1 VELSTNSSDFS
12 STVSTVSSIPSGTT
26 TNAFSSLAE
35 GTTYYYRIKA
45 VNSSGSSAWSSVSAG
60 ATTLTSSISL
70 TDLGTSVTQ
79 NFDGIST
86 STSLP
91 SGWRM
96 HASTSTP
103 SWSGASTTVTQQA
116 SSGTPTAGG
125 TYNWGT
131 STSERAVGAMTSGS
145 FGSPNQLLVYTK
157 NNTGSTITNFT
168 IAYTAERYRVN
179 SASASVRFY
188 YSSNGS
194 SWTEVTDGEIA
205 TSNFPT
211 GSSSYTFSTPLEIER
226 TFIVS
231 GLSVASNADFYLRW
245 DINTTG
251 SSSQGIG
258 IDDVSIKPCGTV
270 SAPTASNQAFCSAV
284 SPTVASLTATGT
296 SIQWYSAST
305 GGTALSTSTSLANST
320 TYYATQTVGGCESVT
335 RTAVVVTINSNPS
348 APTGSATQTLC
359 SGATV
364 AELSATGSSI
374 QWYAASSG
382 GSALAT
388 NTALVNGTH
397 YYASQ
402 TSNSCESTTRLDV
415 TAAIVSSGSWIGGTS
430 TDWSNASN
438 WCGGVPTSATNVTIP
453 SGTANSVVIS
463 SSANVNSLTISS
475 GAAVSTSGTPTIA
488 ISNNGSFTNNG
499 TFTAGTSTVSFAGN
513 GTVSGTIGF
522 NNVDIAG
529 GVNFGSASTINGTLS
544 INSGGYIN
552 TNAPLYG
559 TSSTLKY
566 NTGGTYG
573 RSSEW
578 SATSGQGAPYSV
590 QLSNSTTLNYPNT
603 GSGAFSTN
611 LSLAA
616 NLTIDNGSALYMDWG
631 GNSNKSGRLDVAG
644 NVLLN
649 GNLSLG
655 NASGGDI
662 KVGGNWTRNS
672 GSTLNTNGRAVFFT
686 GSGNSTITGNGGE
699 TFTYMV
705 NEKTGGS
712 ILLGSNLALTAP
724 SGGNALT
731 HKSTASIDLNSY
743 NLTFSGPDNSNILA
757 DGACSIIGTG
767 NVLITSNTKNLTG
780 QNTGS
785 WTFGSNVVLKLQS
798 GLNFGTNLSTIN
810 GTLEINN
817 GGYVS
822 GDGRPTYGVGS
833 TLKYNSSG
841 SYGRDKEWLAGYSTG
856 AGVPYSVLISSG
868 TTLDLGANSNFSSE
882 SWVRNELTVDGT
894 FDMSLT
900 DQVEPVNVLGNV
912 TFNGGT
918 LKLSTTAGGDIKVG
932 GNWTGTGTFVA
943 NSRAVFINGTGNQTI
958 SRNDNF
964 PYLII
969 DKTSG
974 TLSIAGN
981 ITLNNKLT
989 YSDGSISFSGGSID
1003 ASGASAE
1010 IEFANSSAYTLPTG
1024 LFSSNVNKLTVNGT
1038 GGITLSENVTVTNS
1052 LKLTSGVI
1060 TLGSRNL
1067 TLSGGLDASGNGS
1080 SSSYINTSGSGAF
1093 IRSISSTGVDYKFPV
1108 GLSSY
1113 APISVNFT
1121 GGSITSSSLA
1131 SRAVSG
1137 LHPNATDG
1145 AYIRTNLY
1153 WEMNQT
1159 GMTNP
1164 QYNVSFTYPGVTN
1177 GTGSNETESNLLP
1190 AKWSAST
1197 GWLSSGGCSIC
1208 FTGTT
1213 MGTSSINT
1221 STKTITWNGVT
1232 GFSDFGGF
1240 GQGNGSPL
1248 PVELTSFS
1256 ASCEEDVVTLSW
1268 STASEQ
1274 NSSHFDVEKSIDGEI
1289 WRVIGTVLAA
1299 GNSTQDINYSFID
1312 DEKSNGQNYYR
1323 LNQVDIDG
1331 KNEYFGPIQ
1340 TNCVEKIQFTTFPNP
1355 SDASFQVI
1363 LTSKELVGMYSLV
1376 ISDATGKVIEQLTI
1390 DVKEGINLFVINQE
1404 LNPGIY
1410 FLNITNGAKST
1421 QILRHAVK

>member
-1 VELSTNSSDFS
+1 
-12 STVSTVSSIPSGTT
+12 
-26 TNAFSSLAE
+26 
-35 GTTYYYRIKA
+35 
-45 VNSSGSSAWSSVSAG
+45 
-60 ATTLTSSISL
+60 
-70 TDLGTSVTQ
+70 
-79 NFDGIST
+79 
-86 STSLP
+86 
-91 SGWRM
+91 M
-96 HASTSTP
+96 
-103 SWSGASTTVTQQA
+103 
-116 SSGTPTAGG
+116 
-125 TYNWGT
+125 
-131 STSERAVGAMTSGS
+131 
-145 FGSPNQLLVYTK
+145 
-157 NNTGSTITNFT
+157 
-168 IAYTAERYRVN
+168 
-179 SASASVRFY
+179 
-188 YSSNGS
+188 
-194 SWTEVTDGEIA
+194 
-205 TSNFPT
+205 
-211 GSSSYTFSTPLEIER
+211 
-226 TFIVS
+226 
-231 GLSVASNADFYLRW
+231 
-245 DINTTG
+245 
-251 SSSQGIG
+251 
-258 IDDVSIKPCGTV
+258 
-270 SAPTASNQAFCSAV
+270 
-284 SPTVASLTATGT
+284 
-296 SIQWYSAST
+296 
-305 GGTALSTSTSLANST
+305 
-320 TYYATQTVGGCESVT
+320 
-335 RTAVVVTINSNPS
+335 
-348 APTGSATQTLC
+348 
-359 SGATV
+359 
-364 AELSATGSSI
+364 
-374 QWYAASSG
+374 
-382 GSALAT
+382 
-388 NTALVNGTH
+388 
-397 YYASQ
+397 
-402 TSNSCESTTRLDV
+402 
-415 TAAIVSSGSWIGGTS
+415 
-430 TDWSNASN
+430 
-438 WCGGVPTSATNVTIP
+438 
-453 SGTANSVVIS
+453 
-463 SSANVNSLTISS
+463 
-475 GAAVSTSGTPTIA
+475 
-488 ISNNGSFTNNG
+488 
-499 TFTAGTSTVSFAGN
+499 
-513 GTVSGTIGF
+513 
-522 NNVDIAG
+522 
-529 GVNFGSASTINGTLS
+529 
-544 INSGGYIN
+544 
-552 TNAPLYG
+552 
-559 TSSTLKY
+559 
-566 NTGGTYG
+566 
-573 RSSEW
+573 
-578 SATSGQGAPYSV
+578 
-590 QLSNSTTLNYPNT
+590 
-603 GSGAFSTN
+603 
-611 LSLAA
+611 
-616 NLTIDNGSALYMDWG
+616 
-631 GNSNKSGRLDVAG
+631 
-644 NVLLN
+644 
-649 GNLSLG
+649 
-655 NASGGDI
+655 
-662 KVGGNWTRNS
+662 
-672 GSTLNTNGRAVFFT
+672 
-686 GSGNSTITGNGGE
+686 
-699 TFTYMV
+699 
-705 NEKTGGS
+705 
-712 ILLGSNLALTAP
+712 
-724 SGGNALT
+724 
-731 HKSTASIDLNSY
+731 
-743 NLTFSGPDNSNILA
+743 
-757 DGACSIIGTG
+757 
-767 NVLITSNTKNLTG
+767 ITSNTKNLTG

-810 GTLEINN
+810 GTLEINS
-817 GGYVS
+817 GGFVS

-841 SYGRDKEWLAGYSTG
+841 TYGRNTEWLSGYSTG
-856 AGVPYSVLISSG
+856 AGVPYNVLISAG
-868 TTLDLGANSNFSSE
+868 TTLDPGANSNASFQ

-932 GNWTGTGTFVA
+932 GNWSGTGTFVA

-1010 IEFANSSAYTLPTG
+1010 IEFANSNAYTLPIG
-1024 LFSSNVNKLTVNGT
+1024 LLSSNVNKLTVNGT

-1067 TLSGGLDASGNGS
+1067 TLSGSLDASGNGS

-1121 GGSITSSSLA
+1121 GGTISSSSLA

-1248 PVELTSFS
+1248 PVELTSFA

-1274 NSSHFDVEKSIDGEI
+1274 NSSHFDVEKSTDGEN

-1363 LTSKELVGMYSLV
+1363 LTSKELVGMCSLV
-1376 ISDATGKVIEQLTI
+1376 ISDATGKVIEQRTI

-1404 LNPGIY
+1404 FTPGIY
-1410 FLNITNGAKST
+1410 FLNVTNGAKST
-1421 QILRHAVK
+1421 PILRHAVK